1 MGQIKDQKK
10 ININKN
16 INLFMNNEIKDF
28 VVDKD
33 VKCPLC
39 GGEMKKSRT
48 IKGKT
53 IFKCNICGYEIQI

>member
-1 MGQIKDQKK
+1 
-10 ININKN
+10 
-16 INLFMNNEIKDF
+16 MNNEIKDF

-53 IFKCNICGYEIQI
+53 IFKCNICGYEI